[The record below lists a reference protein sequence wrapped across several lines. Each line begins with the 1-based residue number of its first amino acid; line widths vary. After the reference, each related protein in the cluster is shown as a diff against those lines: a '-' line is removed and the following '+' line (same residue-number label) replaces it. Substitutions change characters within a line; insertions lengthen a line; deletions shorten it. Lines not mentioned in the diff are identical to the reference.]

1 MTAAPARRPGR
12 SSASWR
18 LSDRLGLGL
27 AWLLGLLFCA
37 IAAAIVIYFLV
48 EGIRYLRP
56 NLLVTNPAAAASS
69 ESQTGGFLDP
79 LLGTVIVGAMAM
91 AIAVPVGV
99 GIAVWLSEFGRPTG
113 LARVA
118 ESAVEML
125 AGEPSVV
132 LALFGTILF
141 TAPALGFLSQTTHG
155 IVLGQSFFA
164 AAALLS
170 LVGLPMVVASTR
182 EGLQAIPS
190 HVREASYAVGKTKI
204 ATTRRVLLPAARPS
218 VITGTM
224 LGLGRVISDT
234 AIVLLL
240 LGGTL
245 TFSTAN
251 STPVLGLLRGTGD
264 TLTGYI
270 YYNAPT
276 GDGNQPS
283 KAYAAAFV
291 LMLMVLA
298 LNLGVDFV
306 DRSLAAGG
314 AMELR
319 KPPPVR
325 RLTGNEAYAPRVP
338 VAPPPPGTVPQAA
351 GHERQRAPTRVRGAG
366 AADGAGQRDRDRPNA
381 GRELSVT
388 YGSQPAVKSVS
399 LPIRQGEV
407 LALIGPSGCGK
418 TTLLR
423 SLNRLTELTRGASAS
438 GRITLDGVDIA
449 DAGADRTPPPGDDGL
464 PAAQPVPDERVR
476 QRRLRAA

>member
-1 MTAAPARRPGR
+1 VSTVPTAAVPKR
-12 SSASWR
+12 SESNASWR
-18 LSDRLGLGL
+18 LSDRIGLGL

-37 IAAAIVIYFLV
+37 IAAAIVVYFLV

-56 NLLVTNPAAAASS
+56 NLLVTNPAPGLS
-69 ESQTGGFLDP
+69 EGQTGGFLDP
-79 LLGTVIVGAMAM
+79 LLGTVIVGVMAM

-113 LARVA
+113 LARLA

-141 TAPALGFLSQTTHG
+141 TVRELGFLSQTSHG

-164 AAALLS
+164 AAAMLS

-218 VITGTM
+218 MITGTM
-224 LGLGRVISDT
+224 LGLGRVIGDT

-245 TFSTAN
+245 TFGSAN
-251 STPVLGLLRGTGD
+251 STPLLGMLRGTGD

-306 DRSLAAGG
+306 
-314 AMELR
+314 
-319 KPPPVR
+319 VR
-325 RLTGNEAYAPRVP
+325 RS
-338 VAPPPPGTVPQAA
+338 
-351 GHERQRAPTRVRGAG
+351 QRAVRW
-366 AADGAGQRDRDRPNA
+366 
-381 GRELSVT
+381 S
-388 YGSQPAVKSVS
+388 
-399 LPIRQGEV
+399 
-407 LALIGPSGCGK
+407 
-418 TTLLR
+418 
-423 SLNRLTELTRGASAS
+423 
-438 GRITLDGVDIA
+438 
-449 DAGADRTPPPGDDGL
+449 
-464 PAAQPVPDERVR
+464 
-476 QRRLRAA
+476 

>member
-1 MTAAPARRPGR
+1 MSTVTAAPPGR
-12 SSASWR
+12 REASSASWR
-18 LSDRLGLGL
+18 LTDRLGLGL

-48 EGIRYLRP
+48 EGIRYLSP
-56 NLLVTNPAAAASS
+56 SLLVTNPAPGVS

-79 LLGTVIVGAMAM
+79 LLGTVIIGFLAM
-91 AIAVPVGV
+91 AIATPVGV
-99 GIAVWLSEFGRPTG
+99 GIAVWLSEFGRPTA
-113 LARVA
+113 LALVA
-118 ESAVEML
+118 ESSVEML

-141 TAPALGFLSQTTHG
+141 TVRQLGFLSQTSHG

-164 AAALLS
+164 ASALLS

-218 VITGTM
+218 MITGTM
-224 LGLGRVISDT
+224 LGLGRVIGDT

-245 TFSTAN
+245 TFQAAN
-251 STPVLGLLRGTGD
+251 STPLLGLLRGTGD

-306 DRSLAAGG
+306 LRRSQKA
-314 AMELR
+314 
-319 KPPPVR
+319 VR
-325 RLTGNEAYAPRVP
+325 W
-338 VAPPPPGTVPQAA
+338 
-351 GHERQRAPTRVRGAG
+351 
-366 AADGAGQRDRDRPNA
+366 
-381 GRELSVT
+381 S
-388 YGSQPAVKSVS
+388 
-399 LPIRQGEV
+399 
-407 LALIGPSGCGK
+407 
-418 TTLLR
+418 
-423 SLNRLTELTRGASAS
+423 
-438 GRITLDGVDIA
+438 
-449 DAGADRTPPPGDDGL
+449 
-464 PAAQPVPDERVR
+464 
-476 QRRLRAA
+476 

>member
-1 MTAAPARRPGR
+1 VSATAAAPVRRPETAN
-12 SSASWR
+12 ASWR

-56 NLLVTNPAAAASS
+56 SLLVTNPVASS
-69 ESQTGGFLDP
+69 NEGQTGGFLDP
-79 LLGTVIVGAMAM
+79 LLGTLILGTMSM
-91 AIAVPVGV
+91 AIAVPVGI
-99 GIAVWLSEFGRPTG
+99 GIAVWLSEFGRPTW

-125 AGEPSVV
+125 AGEPAVV
-132 LALFGTILF
+132 LALFGLALF
-141 TAPALGFLSQTTHG
+141 EVRALGFLSQASNG
-155 IVLGQSFFA
+155 VVLGQSFFA

-170 LVGLPMVVASTR
+170 LVGLPLVVASTR

-218 VITGTM
+218 MITGTM

-245 TFSTAN
+245 TFQAAN
-251 STPVLGLLRGTGD
+251 SSPVLGLLRGTGD

-291 LMLMVLA
+291 LMLFVLA
-298 LNLGVDFV
+298 LNLGVDV
-306 DRSLAAGG
+306 VLRRS
-314 AMELR
+314 R
-319 KPPPVR
+319 K
-325 RLTGNEAYAPRVP
+325 A
-338 VAPPPPGTVPQAA
+338 
-351 GHERQRAPTRVRGAG
+351 
-366 AADGAGQRDRDRPNA
+366 
-381 GRELSVT
+381 VT
-388 YGSQPAVKSVS
+388 WK
-399 LPIRQGEV
+399 
-407 LALIGPSGCGK
+407 
-418 TTLLR
+418 
-423 SLNRLTELTRGASAS
+423 
-438 GRITLDGVDIA
+438 
-449 DAGADRTPPPGDDGL
+449 
-464 PAAQPVPDERVR
+464 
-476 QRRLRAA
+476 

>member
-1 MTAAPARRPGR
+1 VSTVTATPVRRPEG

-18 LSDRLGLGL
+18 LSDRLGLGF
-27 AWLLGLLFCA
+27 AWLLGLAFCA

-56 NLLVTNPAAAASS
+56 NLLVTNPVASAS
-69 ESQTGGFLDP
+69 EGQTGGFLDP
-79 LLGTVIVGAMAM
+79 LLGTLILGAMAM

-99 GIAVWLSEFGRPTG
+99 GIAVWLSEFGRPRSF
-113 LARVA
+113 ARVA

-155 IVLGQSFFA
+155 VVLGQSFFA
-164 AAALLS
+164 AAALLA
-170 LVGLPMVVASTR
+170 LVGLPLVVASTR

-204 ATTRRVLLPAARPS
+204 TTTRRVLLPAARPS
-218 VITGTM
+218 VLTGTM

-245 TFSTAN
+245 TFQAAN
-251 STPVLGLLRGTGD
+251 SSPVLGLLRGTGD

-291 LMLMVLA
+291 LMLLVLA

-306 DRSLAAGG
+306 LSRS
-314 AMELR
+314 R
-319 KPPPVR
+319 K
-325 RLTGNEAYAPRVP
+325 A
-338 VAPPPPGTVPQAA
+338 
-351 GHERQRAPTRVRGAG
+351 
-366 AADGAGQRDRDRPNA
+366 
-381 GRELSVT
+381 VT
-388 YGSQPAVKSVS
+388 WK
-399 LPIRQGEV
+399 
-407 LALIGPSGCGK
+407 
-418 TTLLR
+418 
-423 SLNRLTELTRGASAS
+423 
-438 GRITLDGVDIA
+438 
-449 DAGADRTPPPGDDGL
+449 
-464 PAAQPVPDERVR
+464 
-476 QRRLRAA
+476 